1 VRRIDGFHIDAL
13 GSGPCNGDQGERF
26 FAMMDNTDPTRRYTI
41 EVKDLV
47 SNETVMLTAVDWTD
61 TDKRFAVAQITRVAK
76 GPADNCFAAL
86 VTPEAEQR
94 CS

>member
-1 VRRIDGFHIDAL
+1 MRHPAAARVKVATA
-13 GSGPCNGDQGERF
+13 DQGERF

-61 TDKRFAVAQITRVAK
+61 TEKRIAVAQITRVAK
-76 GPADNCFAAL
+76 APADNCFAAL

-94 CS
+94 